1 MCSRFSLGRITRWN
15 LGRCNK
21 HLDNEKGSEQRLVLT
36 MKMKGNGKD
45 WRWIRA
51 GSIFELL
58 RHFEGAATN
67 AKGISCLS
75 RLAPPVHCATLEDRN
90 GVRNLQVGRWM
101 SLGQYGSNRVDA
113 DSVFVSG
120 RWINSFELRP
130 HSTISFPS
138 TDVRDDDQHFEKR
151 RRGVGPCWCDI
162 FQTSQTWTKMLD
174 KIIRSSRTCCRQ
186 ISRIKRQNARAFR
199 VLGWKQQSEAIKEVG
214 VLSKAEIEDIPSS
227 AFNFSLIEQM
237 KRPNINFRVLIIG
250 RANAG
255 KTSILQKFAIPPKV
269 QRSTVTSGC
278 REGASGYV
286 AIASSTTDLTIP
298 LGSTGLHNG
307 G

>member
-1 MCSRFSLGRITRWN
+1 MLLKKTFSWACLYMCSRFSLGRITRWN

-21 HLDNEKGSEQRLVLT
+21 HLDNEKGSEKRLVLT

-162 FQTSQTWTKMLD
+162 FQTSQTWTKMLENHM
-174 KIIRSSRTCCRQ
+174 IIKDMLPSDQPYKKTECAGIQSLGMEATKWSNQRGRRTIKSGDWRYSIVCFQLLADRTDEEAKYQFPGPYNWKGERRKDLYLTKSLRYHRKSR
-186 ISRIKRQNARAFR
+186 
-199 VLGWKQQSEAIKEVG
+199 
-214 VLSKAEIEDIPSS
+214 
-227 AFNFSLIEQM
+227 
-237 KRPNINFRVLIIG
+237 
-250 RANAG
+250 
-255 KTSILQKFAIPPKV
+255 
-269 QRSTVTSGC
+269 
-278 REGASGYV
+278 
-286 AIASSTTDLTIP
+286 
-298 LGSTGLHNG
+298 GLP
-307 G
+307 